1 MNHFKFLN
9 KTIGREPV
17 LQKTEFGISN
27 MGKEKK
33 KAITE
38 GRRRMTQNS
47 ASVSYK
53 M

>member
-1 MNHFKFLN
+1 MNYFKFLN

-27 MGKEKK
+27 TEKRK
-33 KAITE
+33 VITE
-38 GRRRMTQNS
+38 RRRKMSQNS
-47 ASVSYK
+47 ATVSYK